1 MLTAGVRQQGNL
13 SSAIRLLVLDYY
25 LALVDRS
32 KSAERHRDEKGHR
45 MNRTAPH

>member
-32 KSAERHRDEKGHR
+32 KSAERHRDEKGHP